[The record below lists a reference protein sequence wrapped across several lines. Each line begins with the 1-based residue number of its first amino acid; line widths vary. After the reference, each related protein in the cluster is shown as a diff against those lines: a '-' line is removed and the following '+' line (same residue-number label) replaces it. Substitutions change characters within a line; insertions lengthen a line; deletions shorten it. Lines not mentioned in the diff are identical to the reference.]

1 MRASLFSLLLLPLL
15 ACGQSWCV
23 PGATWRYNVL
33 FIYGYIE
40 YSYAGDTLING
51 MEAQVLDVATAFQY
65 PQPPPEPP
73 SPPQYTYDPVAYITR
88 NEGDLVFLWD
98 TPSQT
103 WDTLFWWGA
112 QVGEGWT
119 MAHGGPA
126 CQAFEVLDTGT
137 MEVDGVEL
145 RWLDLNNVSVRIV
158 ERIGS
163 LWDFFPVCPPG
174 HIDGMG
180 GLRCYTDNEIH
191 FQQPSWNYGCTSM
204 VSIEEEL
211 TNAFKL
217 FPNPGTTHFTLS
229 GVEGYLSPGP
239 HTIALFDATGRMVLQ
254 QRTADARTV
263 ISTQTLPAGLYRIA
277 VRDEQ
282 GGMMG
287 ATWVKE

>member
-1 MRASLFSLLLLPLL
+1 MDQIMKHLL
-15 ACGQSWCV
+15 AILALMVHASILAQSWCQ

-73 SPPQYTYDPVAYITR
+73 SPPQFTYDPVAYITR

-98 TPSQT
+98 PPSQT

-119 MAHGGPA
+119 MAHGGSS
-126 CQAFEVLDTGT
+126 CEAFEVLATGT

-163 LWDFFPVCPPG
+163 LWEFLPFCPPG

-180 GLRCYTDNEIH
+180 GLRCYTDDEIH

-204 VSIEEEL
+204 VSIEEEM
-211 TNAFKL
+211 TDAFKL
-217 FPNPGTTHFTLS
+217 FPNPGTTHFTLD
-229 GVEGYLSPGP
+229 LPPGP
-239 HTIALFDATGRMVLQ
+239 HTITLFDATGRMVRE
-254 QRTADARTV
+254 QRTEDERPV
-263 ISTQTLPAGLYRIA
+263 ISTEGLPAGMYMVRI
-277 VRDEQ
+277 VDRNGSTHHYQ
-282 GGMMG
+282 
-287 ATWVKE
+287 WIKS